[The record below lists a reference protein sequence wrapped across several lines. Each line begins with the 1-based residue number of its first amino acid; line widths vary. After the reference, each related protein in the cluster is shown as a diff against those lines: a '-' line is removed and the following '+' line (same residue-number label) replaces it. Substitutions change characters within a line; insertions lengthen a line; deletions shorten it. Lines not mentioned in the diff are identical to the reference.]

1 MRKAAILAR
10 LRKLPG
16 WTLAP
21 GGKSLRRAYVTADFL
36 AAVALIRRI
45 APRAQALDHHPDLH
59 LTGYRR
65 LKVVLST
72 HDAGGL
78 TLKDFRLAA
87 EIERVSAGRRGAA
100 R

>member
-1 MRKAAILAR
+1 MKKAEALAR

-16 WTLAP
+16 WTLAA
-21 GGKSLRRAYVTADFL
+21 GGKAIRRDYLLKDFL
-36 AAVALIRRI
+36 AAVDLIRRI
-45 APRAQALDHHPDLH
+45 VPHAQAADHHPDLH
-59 LTGYRR
+59 LTDYRK

-87 EIERVSAGRRGAA
+87 EIEGLPKKLRG
-100 R
+100 